1 MSCHLAVKEAYLKR
15 EGSLMDMDCLYAE
28 YCNGKVKLDL
38 VLLTD
43 AVIAHWIYVLEG
55 RNRGFSN
62 LPQKRTK
69 SSDCLVIPSISS

>member
-1 MSCHLAVKEAYLKR
+1 MAVKVVHLKS

-38 VLLTD
+38 VLLAD

-55 RNRGFSN
+55 KNGVLVNCLRKGPN
-62 LPQKRTK
+62 LLTA
-69 SSDCLVIPSISS
+69 

>member
-1 MSCHLAVKEAYLKR
+1 MSCHLAVKVAHMKS

-38 VLLTD
+38 ILLAD
-43 AVIAHWIYVLEG
+43 VVIAHWIYVLEG
-55 RNRGFSN
+55 KNWGFSN

-69 SSDCLVIPSISS
+69 SSDCLVITSESS